1 MAEALKVLRMG
12 ELALAGQRVMIRA
25 DLNVPLRDGVI
36 LDDTRIR
43 AFVPTAQAALAA
55 GAAVLVLS
63 HLGRPKEGAFD
74 AEASLTPVAERL
86 AELLGR
92 PVPCVRDWLDGV
104 ALAPGQIALG
114 ENVRFNV
121 GEKKNDEALSRRM
134 AALCDVFVMDA
145 FGTAHRAEAST
156 HGVAK
161 YAPIACAGPLLV
173 AELDALHL
181 ALAAPK
187 RPLVAI
193 VGGAKVS
200 SKLEVLTNLLPRV
213 DRLIVGGGIANTF
226 LVAAGHDVGRSLYEP
241 DLVDT
246 ARGLLEQ
253 AQALGRPI
261 PLPRRVVVAT
271 EIGETVP
278 SAVKDVGDVDA
289 DEMIL
294 DFDAG
299 FARELGQIIRTA
311 GTVVWNGP
319 LGVFEYP
326 AFAEGTRVLA
336 QAIAESPA
344 FSICGGGETL
354 SAIAKFGIAD
364 RVSYISTGGGA
375 FLEVLEGKTLPA
387 VQVLEQR
394 AAAGTQ

>member
-1 MAEALKVLRMG
+1 MAKLLRMTD
-12 ELALAGQRVMIRA
+12 LPLAGKRVMIRA
-25 DLNVPLRDGVI
+25 DLNVPIRDGVI

-43 AFVPTAQAALAA
+43 AFLPTARQALEA

-74 AEASLTPVAERL
+74 PEASLAPVAVRL
-86 AELLGR
+86 GELLGR
-92 PVPCVRDWLDGV
+92 PVPCLRDWLDGV
-104 ALAPGQIALG
+104 DIAPGQIALG

-121 GEKKNDEALSRRM
+121 GEKKNDDALAKRM

-161 YAPIACAGPLLV
+161 YAPVACAGPLLV
-173 AELDALHL
+173 AELEALDK
-181 ALAAPK
+181 ALANPK

-200 SKLEVLTNLLPRV
+200 SKLGVLTNLLPRV

-226 LVAAGHDVGRSLYEP
+226 LVAAGYSVGRSLYEP
-241 DLVDT
+241 ELVDT

-253 AQALGRPI
+253 ARQLGRPI
-261 PLPRRVVVAT
+261 PLPTRVVVAP

-278 SAVKDVGDVDA
+278 ATVKDVTAVDA

-294 DFDAG
+294 DVDAG
-299 FARELGQIIRTA
+299 FARELGDIVKNA
-311 GTVVWNGP
+311 GTIVWNGP

-326 AFAEGTRVLA
+326 AFAEGTRILA
-336 QAIAESPA
+336 EAVAESPA

-354 SAIAKFGIAD
+354 AAIAKFGITD

-375 FLEVLEGKTLPA
+375 FLEVLEGKKLPA
-387 VQVLEQR
+387 VAVLEER
-394 AAAGTQ
+394 AAQQG

>member
-1 MAEALKVLRMG
+1 MANVLRMAD
-12 ELALAGQRVMIRA
+12 LPLAGRRVMIRA
-25 DLNVPLRDGVI
+25 DLNVPIRGGVI

-43 AFVPTAQAALAA
+43 AFLPTAKAALDA

-74 AEASLTPVAERL
+74 AEASLAPVAARL
-86 AELLGR
+86 GDLLGR
-92 PVPCVRDWLDGV
+92 PVPCLPNWLDGAAV
-104 ALAPGQIALG
+104 APGDIALG

-121 GEKKNDEALSRRM
+121 GEKKNDDALAGRM

-161 YAPIACAGPLLV
+161 FAPVACAGPLLV
-173 AELDALHL
+173 AELDALHT
-181 ALAAPK
+181 ALAAPR

-200 SKLEVLTNLLPRV
+200 SKLAVLTNLLPLV

-241 DLVDT
+241 DLVAT
-246 ARGLLEQ
+246 ARELLDQ
-253 AQALGRPI
+253 AQKLGRPI
-261 PLPRRVVVAT
+261 PLPTRVVVAS

-278 SAVKDVGDVDA
+278 ASVKDVTAVDA

-294 DFDAG
+294 DVDAG
-299 FARELGQIIRTA
+299 FARSLGDIIKGA
-311 GTVVWNGP
+311 GTIVWNGP

-326 AFAEGTRVLA
+326 AFAEGTRLLA
-336 QAIAESPA
+336 QAVAESPA
-344 FSICGGGETL
+344 YSICGGGETL
-354 SAIAKFGIAD
+354 AAIAKFGITD

-375 FLEVLEGKTLPA
+375 FLEVLEGKVLPA
-387 VQVLEQR
+387 VAVLEQR
-394 AAAGTQ
+394 AAG

>member
-1 MAEALKVLRMG
+1 MAEALNVLRMG
-12 ELALAGQRVMIRA
+12 ELALAGKRVMIRA

-55 GAAVLVLS
+55 GAALLVLS

-74 AEASLTPVAERL
+74 AEASLAPVARRL
-86 AELLGR
+86 GDLLGR
-92 PVPCVRDWLDGV
+92 PVPCVGDWLDGIAV
-104 ALAPGQIALG
+104 QPGEIALG

-121 GEKKNDEALSRRM
+121 GEKKNDDALAQRM

-161 YAPIACAGPLLV
+161 YAPVACAGPLLV

-200 SKLEVLTNLLPRV
+200 SKLAVLTNLLPMV

-241 DLVDT
+241 DLVET

-253 AQALGRPI
+253 ARALGRPI
-261 PLPRRVVVAT
+261 PLPQRVVVAT
-271 EIGETVP
+271 EIGDSVP
-278 SAVKDVGDVDA
+278 SAVKDVGNVDA

-299 FARELGQIIRTA
+299 FASELGDIIRGA

-326 AFAEGTRVLA
+326 AFAQGTRLLA
-336 QAIAESPA
+336 QAVADSPA

-354 SAIAKFGIAD
+354 AAIAKFGIAD

-387 VQVLEQR
+387 VEVLQQR
-394 AAAGTQ
+394 AAART

>member
-1 MAEALKVLRMG
+1 MANVLRM
-12 ELALAGQRVMIRA
+12 LDLPLAGKRVMIRA
-25 DLNVPLRDGVI
+25 DLNVPIRDGVI

-43 AFVPTAQAALAA
+43 AFLPTARAALEA

-74 AEASLTPVAERL
+74 AEASLAPVAARL
-86 AELLGR
+86 SDLLGR
-92 PVPCVRDWLDGV
+92 TVPCLPDWLDGT
-104 ALAPGQIALG
+104 AIAPGDIALG

-121 GEKKNDEALSRRM
+121 GEKKNDDALAKRM

-161 YAPIACAGPLLV
+161 FAPVACAGPLLV
-173 AELDALHL
+173 AELDALHT

-200 SKLEVLTNLLPRV
+200 SKLAVLTNLLPLV

-241 DLVDT
+241 DLVET
-246 ARGLLEQ
+246 ARGLLDQ
-253 AQALGRPI
+253 AQKLGRPI
-261 PLPRRVVVAT
+261 PLPPRVVVAS

-278 SAVKDVGDVDA
+278 ASVKDVTAVDA

-294 DFDAG
+294 DVDAG
-299 FARELGQIIRTA
+299 FARELGDIIKGA

-326 AFAEGTRVLA
+326 AFAEGTRLLA
-336 QAIAESPA
+336 QAVAESPA
-344 FSICGGGETL
+344 YSICGGGETL
-354 SAIAKFGIAD
+354 AAIAKFGITD

-375 FLEVLEGKTLPA
+375 FLEVLEGKVLPA
-387 VQVLEQR
+387 VAMLEQR
-394 AAAGTQ
+394 AAG

>member
-1 MAEALKVLRMG
+1 MTNVLRMAD
-12 ELALAGQRVMIRA
+12 LPLAGKRVMIRA
-25 DLNVPLRDGVI
+25 DLNVPIRDGAI

-43 AFVPTAQAALAA
+43 AFLPTAQKALEA

-63 HLGRPKEGAFD
+63 HLGRPKEGAFA
-74 AEASLTPVAERL
+74 AEASLAPVAARL
-86 AELLGR
+86 GDLLGR
-92 PVPCVRDWLDGV
+92 TVPCLPGWLDGV
-104 ALAPGQIALG
+104 SIAPGDIALG

-121 GEKKNDEALSRRM
+121 GEKKNDDALARRM

-161 YAPIACAGPLLV
+161 FAPVACAGPLLV
-173 AELDALHL
+173 AELDALHT

-200 SKLEVLTNLLPRV
+200 SKLAVLTNLLPLV

-226 LVAAGHDVGRSLYEP
+226 LAAAGHDVGRSLYEP
-241 DLVDT
+241 DLVQT
-246 ARGLLEQ
+246 ARELLDQ
-253 AQALGRPI
+253 AQQLGRPI
-261 PLPRRVVVAT
+261 PLPTRVVVAS

-278 SAVKDVGDVDA
+278 ASVKDVTAVDA

-294 DFDAG
+294 DVDAG
-299 FARELGQIIRTA
+299 FARELGDIIKGA

-326 AFAEGTRVLA
+326 AFAEGTRLLA
-336 QAIAESPA
+336 QAVAESPA
-344 FSICGGGETL
+344 YSICGGGETL
-354 SAIAKFGIAD
+354 AAIAKFGITD

-375 FLEVLEGKTLPA
+375 FLEVLEGKVLPA
-387 VQVLEQR
+387 VAMLEQR
-394 AAAGTQ
+394 AAG

>member
-1 MAEALKVLRMG
+1 MAEALNVLRMS
-12 ELALAGQRVMIRA
+12 ELALAGKRVMIRA

-74 AEASLTPVAERL
+74 AEASLAPVARRL
-86 AELLGR
+86 GDLLGR
-92 PVPCVRDWLDGV
+92 PVPCLADWLEGV
-104 ALAPGQIALG
+104 ELAPGEIALG

-134 AALCDVFVMDA
+134 ATLCEVFVMDA

-156 HGVAK
+156 HGVARF
-161 YAPIACAGPLLV
+161 APIACAGPLLV
-173 AELDALHL
+173 AELDALHT

-200 SKLEVLTNLLPRV
+200 SKLAVLTNLLPRV

-253 AQALGRPI
+253 ARVLGRPI
-261 PLPRRVVVAT
+261 PLPQRVVVAT
-271 EIGETVP
+271 EIGDSVP
-278 SAVKDVGDVDA
+278 SAVKDVGNVDA

-299 FARELGQIIRTA
+299 FARELGDIIRGA

-326 AFAEGTRVLA
+326 AFAEGTRLLA
-336 QAIAESPA
+336 QAVADSPA

-354 SAIAKFGIAD
+354 AAIAKFGIAD

-375 FLEVLEGKTLPA
+375 FLEVLEGRTLPA
-387 VQVLEQR
+387 VEVLQQR
-394 AAAGTQ
+394 AAART

>member
-1 MAEALKVLRMG
+1 MAEALNVLRMG
-12 ELALAGQRVMIRA
+12 ELALAGKRVMIRA

-55 GAAVLVLS
+55 GAALLVLS

-74 AEASLTPVAERL
+74 AEASLAPVARRL
-86 AELLGR
+86 GDLLGR
-92 PVPCVRDWLDGV
+92 PVPCVGDWLDGIAV
-104 ALAPGQIALG
+104 QPGEIALG

-121 GEKKNDEALSRRM
+121 GEKKNDDALAQRM

-161 YAPIACAGPLLV
+161 YAPVACAGPLLV

-187 RPLVAI
+187 RPVIAI

-200 SKLEVLTNLLPRV
+200 SKLAVLTNLLPMV

-241 DLVDT
+241 DLVET

-253 AQALGRPI
+253 ARALGRPI
-261 PLPRRVVVAT
+261 PLPQRVVVAT
-271 EIGETVP
+271 EIGDSVP
-278 SAVKDVGDVDA
+278 SAVKDVGNVDA

-299 FARELGQIIRTA
+299 FASELGDIIRGA

-326 AFAEGTRVLA
+326 AFAQGTRLLA
-336 QAIAESPA
+336 QAVADSPA

-354 SAIAKFGIAD
+354 AAIAKFGIAD
-364 RVSYISTGGGA
+364 RMSYISTGGGA

-387 VQVLEQR
+387 VEVLQQR
-394 AAAGTQ
+394 AAART

>member
-1 MAEALKVLRMG
+1 MANVLRMAD
-12 ELALAGQRVMIRA
+12 LPLAGKRVMIRA
-25 DLNVPLRDGVI
+25 DLNVPIRDGVI

-43 AFVPTAQAALAA
+43 AFLPTAKAALDA

-74 AEASLTPVAERL
+74 AEASLAPVAARL
-86 AELLGR
+86 GDLLGR
-92 PVPCVRDWLDGV
+92 PVPCLPNWLDGAAV
-104 ALAPGQIALG
+104 APGDIALG

-121 GEKKNDEALSRRM
+121 GEKKNDDALARRM

-156 HGVAK
+156 HGVARF
-161 YAPIACAGPLLV
+161 APVACAGPLLV
-173 AELDALHL
+173 AELDALHT
-181 ALAAPK
+181 ALAAPR

-200 SKLEVLTNLLPRV
+200 SKLAVLTNLLPLV

-241 DLVDT
+241 DLVAT
-246 ARGLLEQ
+246 ARDLLDQ
-253 AQALGRPI
+253 AQKLGRPI
-261 PLPRRVVVAT
+261 PLPTRVVVAS

-278 SAVKDVGDVDA
+278 ASVKDVTAVDA

-294 DFDAG
+294 DVDAG
-299 FARELGQIIRTA
+299 FARELGDIIKGA
-311 GTVVWNGP
+311 GTIVWNGP

-326 AFAEGTRVLA
+326 AFAEGTRLLA
-336 QAIAESPA
+336 QAVAESPA
-344 FSICGGGETL
+344 YSICGGGETL
-354 SAIAKFGIAD
+354 AAIAKFGITD

-375 FLEVLEGKTLPA
+375 FLEVLEGKVLPA
-387 VQVLEQR
+387 VAVLEQR
-394 AAAGTQ
+394 AAG

>member
-1 MAEALKVLRMG
+1 MAKLLRMTD
-12 ELALAGQRVMIRA
+12 LPLAGKRVMIRA
-25 DLNVPLRDGVI
+25 DLNVPIRDGVI

-43 AFVPTAQAALAA
+43 AFLPTARKALEA

-63 HLGRPKEGAFD
+63 HLGRPKEGVFD
-74 AEASLTPVAERL
+74 PEASLAPVAVRL
-86 AELLGR
+86 GELLGR
-92 PVPCVRDWLDGV
+92 PVPCLRDWLDGV
-104 ALAPGQIALG
+104 DIAPGQIALG

-121 GEKKNDEALSRRM
+121 GEKKNDDALAKRM

-161 YAPIACAGPLLV
+161 YAPVACAGPLLV
-173 AELDALHL
+173 AELEALDK
-181 ALAAPK
+181 ALANPK

-200 SKLEVLTNLLPRV
+200 SKLDVLTNLLPRV

-226 LVAAGHDVGRSLYEP
+226 LVAAGHSVGRSLYEP
-241 DLVDT
+241 ELVDT
-246 ARGLLEQ
+246 ARALLEQ
-253 AQALGRPI
+253 AQQLGRPI
-261 PLPRRVVVAT
+261 PLPKRVVVAP

-278 SAVKDVGDVDA
+278 ATVKDVTAVDA

-294 DFDAG
+294 DVDAG
-299 FARELGQIIRTA
+299 FARELGDIVKNA
-311 GTVVWNGP
+311 GTIVWNGP

-326 AFAEGTRVLA
+326 AFAEGTRILA
-336 QAIAESPA
+336 QAVAESPA

-354 SAIAKFGIAD
+354 AAIAKFGITD

-375 FLEVLEGKTLPA
+375 FLEVLEGKKLPA
-387 VQVLEQR
+387 VAVLEER
-394 AAAGTQ
+394 AAQQG

>member
-1 MAEALKVLRMG
+1 MATVLRMTD
-12 ELALAGQRVMIRA
+12 LPLAGKRLLIRA
-25 DLNVPLRDGVI
+25 DLNVPIRDGVI
-36 LDDTRIR
+36 QDDTRIR
-43 AFVPTAQAALAA
+43 AFLPTARQALDA

-74 AEASLTPVAERL
+74 AEASLAPVAARL
-86 AELLGR
+86 GDLLGR
-92 PVPCVRDWLDGV
+92 PVPCLRDWLDGV
-104 ALAPGQIALG
+104 DLAPGDIALG

-121 GEKKNDEALSRRM
+121 GEKKNDEALSRRI
-134 AALCDVFVMDA
+134 AGLGDVFVMDA

-156 HGVAK
+156 HGVARF
-161 YAPIACAGPLLV
+161 APVACAGPLLT
-173 AELDALHL
+173 AELDALHT
-181 ALAAPK
+181 ALAAPR

-200 SKLEVLTNLLPRV
+200 SKLAVLTNLLPLV

-246 ARGLLEQ
+246 ARELL
-253 AQALGRPI
+253 AQAEKLGRPI
-261 PLPRRVVVAT
+261 PLPKRVVVAS
-271 EIGETVP
+271 EIGDTVP
-278 SAVKDVGDVDA
+278 ASVKDVSAVDA

-294 DFDAG
+294 DVDSG
-299 FARELGQIIRTA
+299 FARELGDIIKGA

-326 AFAEGTRVLA
+326 AFAEGTRLLA
-336 QAIAESPA
+336 LAVAESPA
-344 FSICGGGETL
+344 YSICGGGETL
-354 SAIAKFGIAD
+354 AAIAKFGITD

-387 VQVLEQR
+387 VAVLEER
-394 AAAGTQ
+394 AAG

>member
-1 MAEALKVLRMG
+1 MATVLRMTD
-12 ELALAGQRVMIRA
+12 LPLAGKRLLIRA
-25 DLNVPLRDGVI
+25 DLNVPIRDGVI
-36 LDDTRIR
+36 QDDTRIR
-43 AFVPTAQAALAA
+43 AFLPTARQALDA

-74 AEASLTPVAERL
+74 AEASLAPVAARL
-86 AELLGR
+86 GDLLGR
-92 PVPCVRDWLDGV
+92 PVPCLRDWLDGV
-104 ALAPGQIALG
+104 DLPPGDIALG

-121 GEKKNDEALSRRM
+121 GEKKNDETLSRRM

-156 HGVAK
+156 HGVARF
-161 YAPIACAGPLLV
+161 APVACAGPLLV
-173 AELDALHL
+173 AELDALHT

-200 SKLEVLTNLLPRV
+200 SKLAVLTNLLPLV

-226 LVAAGHDVGRSLYEP
+226 LVAAGHEVGRSLYEP

-246 ARGLLEQ
+246 ARELLTQ
-253 AQALGRPI
+253 AEKLSRPI
-261 PLPRRVVVAT
+261 PLPKRVVVAS
-271 EIGETVP
+271 EIGDTVP
-278 SAVKDVGDVDA
+278 ASVKDVSAVDA

-294 DFDAG
+294 DVDSG
-299 FARELGQIIRTA
+299 FARELGDIIKGA

-326 AFAEGTRVLA
+326 AFAEGTRLLA
-336 QAIAESPA
+336 LAVAESPA
-344 FSICGGGETL
+344 YSICGGGETL
-354 SAIAKFGIAD
+354 AAIAKFGITD

-387 VQVLEQR
+387 VAVLEER
-394 AAAGTQ
+394 AAG

>member
-1 MAEALKVLRMG
+1 MAKLLRMTD
-12 ELALAGQRVMIRA
+12 LPLAGKRVMIRA
-25 DLNVPLRDGVI
+25 DLNVPIRDGVI

-43 AFVPTAQAALAA
+43 AFLPTARQALDA

-74 AEASLTPVAERL
+74 AEASLAPVAVRL
-86 AELLGR
+86 GELLGR
-92 PVPCVRDWLDGV
+92 PVPCLRDWLDGV
-104 ALAPGQIALG
+104 DIAPGQIALG

-121 GEKKNDEALSRRM
+121 GEKKNDDALAKRM

-161 YAPIACAGPLLV
+161 YAPVACAGPLLV
-173 AELDALHL
+173 AELEALDK
-181 ALAAPK
+181 ALANPK

-200 SKLEVLTNLLPRV
+200 SKLGVLTNLLPRV

-226 LVAAGHDVGRSLYEP
+226 LAAAGHSVGRSLYEP
-241 DLVDT
+241 ELVDT

-253 AQALGRPI
+253 AQKLGRPI
-261 PLPRRVVVAT
+261 PLPTRVVVAP

-278 SAVKDVGDVDA
+278 ATVKDVSAVDA

-294 DFDAG
+294 DVDAG
-299 FARELGQIIRTA
+299 FARELGDIIKNA

-326 AFAEGTRVLA
+326 AFAEGTRILA
-336 QAIAESPA
+336 QAVAESPA

-354 SAIAKFGIAD
+354 AAIAKFGITD

-375 FLEVLEGKTLPA
+375 FLEVLEGKKLPA
-387 VQVLEQR
+387 VAVLEER
-394 AAAGTQ
+394 AAQQG

>member
-1 MAEALKVLRMG
+1 MTNVLRMAD
-12 ELALAGQRVMIRA
+12 LPLAGRRVMIRA
-25 DLNVPLRDGVI
+25 DLNVPIRDGVI

-43 AFVPTAQAALAA
+43 AFLPTVQKALEA

-74 AEASLTPVAERL
+74 AEASLAPIAARL
-86 AELLGR
+86 GDLLGR
-92 PVPCVRDWLDGV
+92 PVPCLADWLDG
-104 ALAPGQIALG
+104 AAIAPGDITLG

-121 GEKKNDEALSRRM
+121 GEKKNDDALAKRM

-161 YAPIACAGPLLV
+161 FAPVACAGPLLV
-173 AELDALHL
+173 AELDALHT

-200 SKLEVLTNLLPRV
+200 SKLAVLTNLLPLV

-241 DLVDT
+241 DLVGT
-246 ARGLLEQ
+246 ARELLDQ
-253 AQALGRPI
+253 AQKLGRPI
-261 PLPRRVVVAT
+261 PLPTRVVVAS

-278 SAVKDVGDVDA
+278 ASVKDVTAVDA

-294 DFDAG
+294 DVDAG
-299 FARELGQIIRTA
+299 FARSLGDIIKGA

-326 AFAEGTRVLA
+326 AFAEGTRLLA
-336 QAIAESPA
+336 QAVAESPA
-344 FSICGGGETL
+344 YSICGGGETL
-354 SAIAKFGIAD
+354 AAIAKFGIAD

-375 FLEVLEGKTLPA
+375 FLEVLEGKVLPA
-387 VQVLEQR
+387 VAVLEQR
-394 AAAGTQ
+394 AAG

>member
-1 MAEALKVLRMG
+1 MAEALNVLRMS
-12 ELALAGQRVMIRA
+12 ELPLAGKRVMIRA

-74 AEASLTPVAERL
+74 AEASLAPVARRL
-86 AELLGR
+86 GDLLGR
-92 PVPCVRDWLDGV
+92 PVPCLRDWLDGV
-104 ALAPGQIALG
+104 ALQPGEIALG

-121 GEKKNDEALSRRM
+121 GEKKNDEALARRM

-156 HGVAK
+156 HGVARF
-161 YAPIACAGPLLV
+161 APVACAGPLLV
-173 AELDALHL
+173 AELDALHT

-200 SKLEVLTNLLPRV
+200 SKLAVLTNLLPRV

-226 LVAAGHDVGRSLYEP
+226 LVAAGYHVGRSLYEP

-253 AQALGRPI
+253 ARALGRPI
-261 PLPRRVVVAT
+261 PLPQRVVVAT
-271 EIGETVP
+271 EIGDSVP
-278 SAVKDVGDVDA
+278 SAVKDVGNVDA

-294 DFDAG
+294 DFDAS
-299 FARELGQIIRTA
+299 FARELGDIIRGA

-326 AFAEGTRVLA
+326 AFAEGTRLLA
-336 QAIAESPA
+336 QAVADSPA

-354 SAIAKFGIAD
+354 AAIAKFGIAD

-387 VQVLEQR
+387 VEVLQQR
-394 AAAGTQ
+394 AAART

>member
-1 MAEALKVLRMG
+1 MANVLRMSD
-12 ELALAGQRVMIRA
+12 LPLAGKRVMIRA
-25 DLNVPLRDGVI
+25 DLNVPIRDGVI

-43 AFVPTAQAALAA
+43 AFLPTARQALDA

-74 AEASLTPVAERL
+74 ADASLAPVAARL
-86 AELLGR
+86 GDLLGC
-92 PVPCVRDWLDGV
+92 PVPCLADWLDGANV
-104 ALAPGQIALG
+104 APGTIALG

-121 GEKKNDEALSRRM
+121 GEKKNDDALARRM
-134 AALCDVFVMDA
+134 AGLCDVFVMDA

-161 YAPIACAGPLLV
+161 FAPVACAGPLLV
-173 AELDALHL
+173 AELDALNT

-200 SKLEVLTNLLPRV
+200 SKLAVLTHLLPQV

-226 LVAAGHDVGRSLYEP
+226 LVAAGHDVGRSLFEP

-246 ARGLLEQ
+246 ARDLLAQ
-253 AQALGRPI
+253 AQQLGRPI
-261 PLPRRVVVAT
+261 PLPKRVVVAP
-271 EIGETVP
+271 EIGDTVP
-278 SAVKDVGDVDA
+278 AAVKDVDAVDA

-294 DFDAG
+294 DVDAG
-299 FARELGQIIRTA
+299 FARELGDIIKGA

-326 AFAEGTRVLA
+326 AFAEGTRLLA
-336 QAIAESPA
+336 QAVADSPA
-344 FSICGGGETL
+344 YSICGGGETL
-354 SAIAKFGIAD
+354 AAIAKFGIAD

-387 VQVLEQR
+387 VAVLEQR
-394 AAAGTQ
+394 AANT